1 MLRTESAFDVRRTAI
16 VPQPLPRGHGSFGL
30 TSGPEGS
37 CGWEKGAR
45 RGPQAEQWAEK
56 DRNHK
61 MQDRLSWAQAA
72 CARVMRP
79 LVRLALGMGLKHPH
93 LEGMLRDLLLDEA
106 TRLWQ
111 RQGVASPNISQLAVT
126 TGLNRKDV
134 TARVRR
140 PADPLPHTEL
150 SAAAKTFTRW
160 LQLSGE
166 DPALATLPVAAN
178 GEGLSFEDVAREAS
192 RGDVHHRAVLDE
204 LMRLGMCT
212 RVDSSRVELTA
223 EGFVPASDLQGTLAF
238 LGDNLRDHAS
248 AAVSNA
254 LGEGPLLLER
264 AVYAEGLTESDCD
277 AVHQWMRQR
286 WSGLHRDLVGQL
298 TEAIARSGAQGNRR
312 LRIGVY
318 VWHGDREPQ

>member
-1 MLRTESAFDVRRTAI
+1 MYDLVARQFHGAWGPFGLFAGPQGPVSWEKSARLQDVAE
-16 VPQPLPRGHGSFGL
+16 QSHGSI
-30 TSGPEGS
+30 
-37 CGWEKGAR
+37 R
-45 RGPQAEQWAEK
+45 RPS
-56 DRNHK
+56 

-93 LEGMLRDLLLDEA
+93 LESMLRDLLLDEA

-111 RQGVASPNISQLAVT
+111 RQGVGTPNISQLAVT

-160 LQLSGE
+160 LQLAGE

-178 GEGLSFEDVAREAS
+178 GQGLSFEDVAREAS

-212 RVDSSRVELTA
+212 RVDATRVELTA
-223 EGFVPASDLQGTLAF
+223 EGFVPASDLQGTL
-238 LGDNLRDHAS
+238 
-248 AAVSNA
+248 
-254 LGEGPLLLER
+254 
-264 AVYAEGLTESDCD
+264 
-277 AVHQWMRQR
+277 
-286 WSGLHRDLVGQL
+286 
-298 TEAIARSGAQGNRR
+298 
-312 LRIGVY
+312 
-318 VWHGDREPQ
+318 

>member
-1 MLRTESAFDVRRTAI
+1 
-16 VPQPLPRGHGSFGL
+16 
-30 TSGPEGS
+30 
-37 CGWEKGAR
+37 
-45 RGPQAEQWAEK
+45 
-56 DRNHK
+56 
-61 MQDRLSWAQAA
+61 MQDRLAWAQSA

-93 LEGMLRDLLLDEA
+93 LESMLRDLLLDEA
-106 TRLWQ
+106 RRLWQ
-111 RQGVASPNISQLAVT
+111 RQGVAKPNISQLAVT

-160 LQLSGE
+160 LQLASQDEKLQRLPIASG
-166 DPALATLPVAAN
+166 

-212 RVDSSRVELTA
+212 KVDAGHVELTA
-223 EGFVPASDLQGTLAF
+223 EGFVPTGDLQSTLAF

-254 LGEGPLLLER
+254 LGEAPLLLER
-264 AVYAEGLTESDCD
+264 AVYADGLNETDCD
-277 AVHQWMRQR
+277 AVHRLMRQR
-286 WSGLHRDLVGQL
+286 WSALHRELVHHL
-298 TEAIARSGAQGNRR
+298 TEAVTRTGGQGSRR
-312 LRIGVY
+312 VRVGVY
-318 VWHGDREPQ
+318 VWHSEREEPDA

>member
-1 MLRTESAFDVRRTAI
+1 
-16 VPQPLPRGHGSFGL
+16 
-30 TSGPEGS
+30 
-37 CGWEKGAR
+37 
-45 RGPQAEQWAEK
+45 
-56 DRNHK
+56 

-72 CARVMRP
+72 CARVLRP

-93 LEGMLRDLLLDEA
+93 LESMLRDLLLDEA

-111 RQGVASPNISQLAVT
+111 RQGVGSPNISQLAVT

-160 LQLSGE
+160 FQLASQNPSLQR
-166 DPALATLPVAAN
+166 LPVAST
-178 GEGLSFEDVAREAS
+178 GQGLSFEDVAREAS

-204 LMRLGMCT
+204 LVRLGMCV
-212 RVDSSRVELTA
+212 RVDASQVELTS
-223 EGFVPASDLQGTLAF
+223 EGFVPTADLQSTLAF

-254 LGEGPLLLER
+254 LGEGPLMLER
-264 AVYAEGLTESDCD
+264 AVFAEGLAESDCE
-277 AVHQWMRQR
+277 AVHQLMRQR
-286 WSGLHRDLVGQL
+286 WTAMHRELVAVL
-298 TEAIARSGAQGNRR
+298 SEAITRNGAQGTKR
-312 LRIGVY
+312 LRVGIY
-318 VWHGDREPQ
+318 LYHADREGTSE

>member
-1 MLRTESAFDVRRTAI
+1 MVTSI
-16 VPQPLPRGHGSFGL
+16 VARPFPAASGPFGL
-30 TSGPEGS
+30 FSGPTGPSSWEKRAREGS
-37 CGWEKGAR
+37 A
-45 RGPQAEQWAEK
+45 PEQWAQ
-56 DRNHK
+56 HLPISS
-61 MQDRLSWAQAA
+61 MQDRLSWAQSA

-79 LVRLALGMGLKHPH
+79 LVRLWLGMGLKHSP

-111 RQGVASPNISQLAVT
+111 RQGVSSPNISQLAVT

-160 LQLSGE
+160 FQLASQ
-166 DPALATLPVAAN
+166 DASLHKLPVAATGN
-178 GEGLSFEDVAREAS
+178 GLSFEDVAREAS

-204 LMRLGMCT
+204 LMRLGMCS
-212 RVDSSRVELTA
+212 RVDATHVELTA
-223 EGFVPASDLQGTLAF
+223 EGFVPTSDLQSTLAF

-254 LGEGPLLLER
+254 LGEAPLMLER
-264 AVYAEGLTESDCD
+264 AVFAEGLNE
-277 AVHQWMRQR
+277 
-286 WSGLHRDLVGQL
+286 
-298 TEAIARSGAQGNRR
+298 
-312 LRIGVY
+312 
-318 VWHGDREPQ
+318 GDV

>member
-1 MLRTESAFDVRRTAI
+1 MPLQF
-16 VPQPLPRGHGSFGL
+16 VPAHGPFGL
-30 TSGPEGS
+30 ASDPRES
-37 CGWEKGAR
+37 VGWEKGAR
-45 RGPQAEQWAEK
+45 RVPQAKQCRETQ
-56 DRNHK
+56 RIHT

-111 RQGVASPNISQLAVT
+111 RQGVTAPNISQLAVT

-160 LQLSGE
+160 LQLASE
-166 DPALATLPVAAN
+166 DPKLATLPVAAN
-178 GEGLSFEDVAREAS
+178 GHGLSFEDVAREAS

-204 LMRLGMCT
+204 LMRLGMCV
-212 RVDSSRVELTA
+212 RVDAGRVELTA

-254 LGEGPLLLER
+254 LNEAPLLLER
-264 AVYAEGLTESDCD
+264 AVYAEGLSESDCD
-277 AVHQWMRQR
+277 AVHQWMRHR
-286 WSGLHRDLVGQL
+286 WSGLHRELVGQL
-298 TEAIARSGAQGNRR
+298 TEAIARSGAQGTRR

-318 VWHGDREPQ
+318 VWHGDREPS

>member
-1 MLRTESAFDVRRTAI
+1 
-16 VPQPLPRGHGSFGL
+16 
-30 TSGPEGS
+30 
-37 CGWEKGAR
+37 
-45 RGPQAEQWAEK
+45 
-56 DRNHK
+56 

-93 LEGMLRDLLLDEA
+93 LEGMLRDLLLEEA

-160 LQLSGE
+160 LQLATQN
-166 DPALATLPVAAN
+166 PALQRLPVAA

-212 RVDSSRVELTA
+212 RVDANQVELTA
-223 EGFVPASDLQGTLAF
+223 EGFVPTSDLQTTLAF
-238 LGDNLRDHAS
+238 LGDNLRDHAQ

-264 AVYAEGLTESDCD
+264 AVFAEGLSESDCE
-277 AVHQWMRQR
+277 AVHQLMRQR
-286 WSGLHRDLVGQL
+286 WNALHRELVSQL
-298 TEAIARSGAQGNRR
+298 SEAIARGGAQGAKRM
-312 LRIGVY
+312 RIGVY
-318 VWHGDREPQ
+318 VWHGEREEP

>member
-1 MLRTESAFDVRRTAI
+1 
-16 VPQPLPRGHGSFGL
+16 
-30 TSGPEGS
+30 
-37 CGWEKGAR
+37 
-45 RGPQAEQWAEK
+45 
-56 DRNHK
+56 
-61 MQDRLSWAQAA
+61 MQDRLSWAQSA

-93 LEGMLRDLLLDEA
+93 LESMLRDLLLDEA

-111 RQGVASPNISQLAVT
+111 RQGVSSPNISQLAVT

-160 LQLSGE
+160 FQLASQDHTLQR
-166 DPALATLPVAAN
+166 LPVASN
-178 GEGLSFEDVAREAS
+178 GQGLSFEDVAREAS

-204 LMRLGMCT
+204 LIRLGMCL
-212 RVDSSRVELTA
+212 RVDASQVELTS
-223 EGFVPASDLQGTLAF
+223 EGFVPTADLQSTLAF

-254 LGEGPLLLER
+254 LNEGPLMLER
-264 AVYAEGLTESDCD
+264 AVYAEGLAEADCD
-277 AVHQWMRQR
+277 AVHHLMRQR
-286 WSGLHRDLVGQL
+286 WTAMHRELVANL
-298 TEAIARSGAQGNRR
+298 SEAITRNGAQGPKR
-312 LRIGVY
+312 LRVGIY
-318 VWHGDREPQ
+318 LYHGDREGTQE

>member
-1 MLRTESAFDVRRTAI
+1 
-16 VPQPLPRGHGSFGL
+16 
-30 TSGPEGS
+30 
-37 CGWEKGAR
+37 
-45 RGPQAEQWAEK
+45 
-56 DRNHK
+56 

-93 LEGMLRDLLLDEA
+93 LEGMLRDLLLEEA

-111 RQGVASPNISQLAVT
+111 RQGVAAPNISQLAVT

-150 SAAAKTFTRW
+150 SAAAKSFTRW
-160 LQLSGE
+160 LQL
-166 DPALATLPVAAN
+166 ATQNPQLQRLPVAAT
-178 GEGLSFEDVAREAS
+178 GQGLSFEDVAREAS

-204 LMRLGMCT
+204 LVRLGMVT
-212 RVDSSRVELTA
+212 RVDSGEVELAA
-223 EGFVPASDLQGTLAF
+223 EGFVPTSDLQTTLAF
-238 LGDNLRDHAS
+238 LGDNLRDHAQ

-264 AVYAEGLTESDCD
+264 AVFAEGLGEGDCD
-277 AVHQWMRQR
+277 AVHQLMRQR
-286 WSGLHRDLVGQL
+286 WNGMHRELVTQL
-298 TEAIARSGAQGNRR
+298 SEAIARGGAQGPKRMR
-312 LRIGVY
+312 VGVY
-318 VWHGDREPQ
+318 VWHGDREDDS

>member
-1 MLRTESAFDVRRTAI
+1 
-16 VPQPLPRGHGSFGL
+16 
-30 TSGPEGS
+30 
-37 CGWEKGAR
+37 
-45 RGPQAEQWAEK
+45 
-56 DRNHK
+56 
-61 MQDRLSWAQAA
+61 MQDRLSWAQSA

-93 LEGMLRDLLLDEA
+93 LESMLRDLLLDEA

-160 LQLSGE
+160 FQLASQTPSLQR
-166 DPALATLPVAAN
+166 LPVASN
-178 GEGLSFEDVAREAS
+178 GQGLSFEDVAREAS

-204 LMRLGMCT
+204 LVRLGMCV
-212 RVDSSRVELTA
+212 RVDAAQVELTS
-223 EGFVPASDLQGTLAF
+223 EGFVPTADLQSTLAF
-238 LGDNLRDHAS
+238 LGDNLRDHAG

-254 LGEGPLLLER
+254 LNEGPLMLER
-264 AVYAEGLTESDCD
+264 AVFAEGLAEGDCD
-277 AVHQWMRQR
+277 AVHQLMRQR
-286 WSGLHRDLVGQL
+286 WTGMHRELVGVL
-298 TEAIARSGAQGNRR
+298 SEAITRNGAQGPKR
-312 LRIGVY
+312 LRVGIY
-318 VWHGDREPQ
+318 LYHGDREGTSE

>member
-1 MLRTESAFDVRRTAI
+1 
-16 VPQPLPRGHGSFGL
+16 
-30 TSGPEGS
+30 
-37 CGWEKGAR
+37 
-45 RGPQAEQWAEK
+45 
-56 DRNHK
+56 
-61 MQDRLSWAQAA
+61 MQDRLSWAQSA

-106 TRLWQ
+106 RRLWQ
-111 RQGVASPNISQLAVT
+111 RQGVQNPNISQLAVT

-160 LQLSGE
+160 LQVASQDEKLRR
-166 DPALATLPVAAN
+166 LPIAS

-204 LMRLGMCT
+204 LTRLGMCT
-212 RVDSSRVELTA
+212 RVDAGHVELTA
-223 EGFVPASDLQGTLAF
+223 EGFVPTADLQSTLAF
-238 LGDNLRDHAS
+238 LGDNLRDHA
-248 AAVSNA
+248 ATAVSNA

-264 AVYAEGLTESDCD
+264 AVFADGLNEGDCD
-277 AVHQWMRQR
+277 AVHQLMRQR
-286 WSGLHRDLVGQL
+286 WNAMHRELVGQL
-298 TEAIARSGAQGNRR
+298 TEAVARSGGAGSRR
-312 LRIGVY
+312 MRVGVY
-318 VWHGDREPQ
+318 VYHAGTEEPTP